1 MQDAAGSVALD
12 SEPQADTEQGG
23 QGVGETAYQGPAGLG
38 RPSQQEHQ
46 SGLPMSDPLRD
57 AEKPLS
63 AAVGGAF
70 RKRQQTGWPSAARSL
85 HATSEPA
92 HVKWRL
98 STFGKT
104 KCFSTFRVICM
115 LA

>member
-57 AEKPLS
+57 AESP
-63 AAVGGAF
+63 
-70 RKRQQTGWPSAARSL
+70 
-85 HATSEPA
+85 
-92 HVKWRL
+92 
-98 STFGKT
+98 
-104 KCFSTFRVICM
+104 
-115 LA
+115 